1 MFRSAHALTAVAALT
16 GIGVAGCAADHSP
29 GDAGPDARDEAG
41 LSCVIAGMSRCDLAC
56 GGDAGH
62 GSACR
67 EDPSVSSRCLQGL
80 CLPTGE
86 HGLDIGCAVGPTT
99 PVYCDDD
106 GVCVNDAEFG
116 GGFCVDE
123 SVCDEAARVG
133 FPLTCTWS
141 DGTSRLHPTTTSGC
155 PAPAHPSTPFCGTD
169 CDACPTYNAQPVLRG
184 VCVGRNDARPLGVCI
199 PPDGCDRGTR
209 GPEDVCFGVNDV
221 CQFRELRAD
230 TTCGCVVI
238 RGGSAPDGLPDHGW
252 PTSIEACRAYR
263 DMYLDQV
270 ECIVDRDWHPA
281 P

>member
-1 MFRSAHALTAVAALT
+1 MVAALAAAA
-16 GIGVAGCAADHSP
+16 VSGCAAYHTP

-41 LSCVIAGMSRCDLAC
+41 LSCTIAGLRRCDLAC

-62 GSACR
+62 GSACLEAPR
-67 EDPSVSSRCLQGL
+67 VLSRCLQGL
-80 CLPTGE
+80 CIPTGAATNE
-86 HGLDIGCAVGPTT
+86 IYPCVPSLASIG
-99 PVYCDDD
+99 YCDDD
-106 GVCVNDAEFG
+106 EVCIADAEFG
-116 GGFCVDE
+116 GGFCVEE
-123 SVCDEAARVG
+123 SVCDEATRVG

-141 DGTSRLHPTTTSGC
+141 DGTSRLHPLTTSGC
-155 PAPAHPSTPFCGTD
+155 PAPARPSTPFCGTD
-169 CDACPTYNAQPVLRG
+169 CESCPTYNAQPVLRG
-184 VCVGRNDARPLGVCI
+184 VCVGRNDARPFGLCI
-199 PPDGCDRGTR
+199 PPDVCARGTR